1 VAKQPHQPR
10 PVAAAGCKHSGPRE
24 LRCAGQGVVRLEIA
38 LTRARTTSV
47 TLQEVR
53 VPVVARGSG
62 GVNGMFVRGTP
73 DFMYD
78 GGPSRDNVNVE
89 SPDDGTAG
97 QDAWV
102 GSDVENASILG
113 EPQSGDDLVIGNE
126 GPNVLVGPG
135 TVRGLGGNDILVSDG
150 YAGGGTTL
158 DGRDADDR
166 IDALAWLP
174 DRLPARADPPHHP
187 LSASEHN
194 PPFRV
199 DGDGNGR
206 YSLQGVTVGTQDLSL
221 RPSGLEPCGG
231 TTLAPRGGD
240 HGSSDSDRHSRLS
253 DQARADDRTVRP
265 GQWARAGRDRGGAEA
280 C

>member
-1 VAKQPHQPR
+1 
-10 PVAAAGCKHSGPRE
+10 
-24 LRCAGQGVVRLEIA
+24 
-38 LTRARTTSV
+38 
-47 TLQEVR
+47 
-53 VPVVARGSG
+53 
-62 GVNGMFVRGTP
+62 
-73 DFMYD
+73 MYD

-158 DGRDADDR
+158 DGRDANDR

-199 DGDGNGR
+199 DGDGITAHNSCSILCRKHSEFRVQPSRSGADPANQFIRCIRSPFGIDGR
-206 YSLQGVTVGTQDLSL
+206 LIPKA
-221 RPSGLEPCGG
+221 R
-231 TTLAPRGGD
+231 PRG
-240 HGSSDSDRHSRLS
+240 S
-253 DQARADDRTVRP
+253 V
-265 GQWARAGRDRGGAEA
+265 EE
-280 C
+280 